1 MELNATCLPPFNFF
15 RLSDNIHMAKRQKKQ
30 DLFKKVLTKALL
42 MYIREQ
48 IPHNPVMTGEKEIAG
63 QTRLIPVH

>member
-1 MELNATCLPPFNFF
+1 M
-15 RLSDNIHMAKRQKKQ
+15 RKSKKKQ

-48 IPHNPVMTGEKEIAG
+48 IPLNPGSPGGGDTAVPAPLM
-63 QTRLIPVH
+63 PVR

>member
-1 MELNATCLPPFNFF
+1 
-15 RLSDNIHMAKRQKKQ
+15 MAKRQKKQ